1 MSDSSIL
8 LQMEDLSVTYFGPPD
23 VIAVHGVTLEVK
35 RGEILGLA
43 GESGCGKTT
52 LISALTRLLP
62 DNAEVTHGRIEFDG
76 ADWLCMSER
85 EVESWRWTRMSL
97 VSQSAMNSLNPV
109 ISIGEQIVD
118 AIFAHQPQTSKGQA
132 WQRAQALLRMVE
144 VDPRHVHSYAH
155 ELSGGMRQRAMIAMA
170 LALEPDLVIMDEP
183 TTALDVVVQAQI
195 IHEVRALQKSL
206 GFSVIFVT
214 HDMSLLLSIADRI
227 AIMYAGEVVEVGSR
241 ELFNQDPAHPY
252 TQGLIQS
259 FPSVFHPRER
269 TGIGGAPPSMVDPPS
284 GCRFHVRCAK
294 KMAIC
299 PEAVPKDQRLDSQGH
314 RVRCHLF
321 GSASKALPDAEALTK
336 GGVGR

>member
-1 MSDSSIL
+1 MSDSSVL
-8 LQMEDLSVTYFGPPD
+8 LQMENLSVTYFGPPD
-23 VIAVHGVTLEVK
+23 VTAVHGVTLEVK
-35 RGEILGLA
+35 RGEILGVA

-62 DNAEVTHGRIEFDG
+62 DNAEVTQGRIEFDG
-76 ADWLCMSER
+76 TDWLRLKER
-85 EVESWRWTRMSL
+85 EVESWRWTRVSL

-118 AIFAHQPQTSKGQA
+118 AIFAHQPQTSKREA
-132 WQRAQALLRMVE
+132 WKRAQSLLRMVG
-144 VDPRHVHSYAH
+144 VDPRHVQSYAH

-170 LALEPDLVIMDEP
+170 LVLEPDLVIMDEP

-241 ELFNQDPAHPY
+241 ELFNNDPAHPY
-252 TQGLIQS
+252 SQGLIQS
-259 FPSVFHPRER
+259 FPSVFQPRSR
-269 TGIGGAPPSMVDPPS
+269 VGIGGSPPSMVDPPS
-284 GCRFHVRCAK
+284 GCRFHLRCAK
-294 KMAIC
+294 KKDVCA
-299 PEAVPKDQRLDSQGH
+299 ETSPKDRSLDGQGH

-321 GSASKALPDAEALTK
+321 ASLGIALPDAKGSTK
-336 GGVGR
+336 GGVGG